1 MRSTK
6 SALHQISEKES
17 LRQAWKAISRRN
29 LRSKGLDNVT
39 IAAFK
44 NKLEENLAQISA
56 ELRAKSY
63 VFNKLRAHAIDKR
76 GSSKKR
82 PLQIAAVRDRVVMK
96 AVAMFISPMFARFNL
111 PCSFA
116 YVIGGGVAPVVGRI
130 HELIGQ
136 GHKTYLEADIIDFF
150 GSVDRD
156 LLWNQFSKHVRHKSL
171 LPLIRQCFDLEL
183 GNLDDLTTED
193 QKLFV
198 GADSGIPQGGVLSP
212 MLANYYLFEFD
223 RKMLKN
229 GFNLVR
235 YADDF
240 VVMCESKERAE
251 LAHDLCK
258 TTLKTLKLEIHPL
271 GSPKTRIGEFSKD
284 GLSFLGLHFQGKVVF
299 PAEKIRDRFRIKI
312 KEALKPHS
320 GLSLFKTLQ
329 KLSNLIHGW
338 GNYFRAMHV
347 VEIYVALDKFI
358 KASVA
363 AYLKE
368 SGIVLL
374 GKDKRKQMKLL
385 GIPSLSAM
393 IEHRKNASPTTVVAS
408 IASPKQIGGVESSGS
423 TGAAPAKVPSGLIA

>member
-1 MRSTK
+1 MGSTK

-17 LRQAWKAISRRN
+17 LRHAWKAISKRN

-44 NKLEENLAQISA
+44 SNLEENLAQIGV
-56 ELRAKSY
+56 ELRARSY
-63 VFNKLRAHAIDKR
+63 IFNKLRAHAIDKP

-96 AVAMFISPMFARFNL
+96 AVAMFISPAFDQFNL

-116 YVIGGGVAPVVGRI
+116 YVKGGGVGPVVGRI
-130 HELIGQ
+130 HDLIGQ

-150 GSVDRD
+150 GTVDRD
-156 LLWNQFSKHVRHKSL
+156 LLWSRFSKHVRHKSL

-183 GNLDDLTTED
+183 GNLDDLKTED

-198 GADSGIPQGGVLSP
+198 GSDSGIPQGGVLSP

-223 RKMLKN
+223 RKMLKK

-240 VVMCESKERAE
+240 VVMCESREMAER
-251 LAHDLCK
+251 AHDLCK
-258 TTLKTLKLEIHPL
+258 STLKSLKLEIHPL

-284 GLSFLGLHFQGKVVF
+284 GLSFLGLHFQGKEVF
-299 PAEKIRDRFRIKI
+299 PSEKIRDRFRTKI
-312 KEALKPHS
+312 KEVLKPHS

-338 GNYFRAMHV
+338 GNYYRAMYV
-347 VEIYVALDKFI
+347 VEIYVALDKFV
-358 KASVA
+358 KTSVT

-374 GKDKRKQMKLL
+374 GRNKRKQMRLL

-393 IEHRKNASPTTVVAS
+393 IDHRRQASTTIVAS
-408 IASPKQIGGVESSGS
+408 LKQIGAVESSGS
-423 TGAAPAKVPSGLIA
+423 TRTAPDKAPKGLTA